1 MRNVADHMPET
12 SDGASGLVAAVAE
25 LALRVGVVM
34 ISSAAAASEAA
45 QAMLRISEA
54 AGVEGATVDVNYSA
68 LLFSRTDA
76 SGQPYTRIATIGG
89 RVFNYGR
96 LTAILHVVE
105 RFCRGELTVA
115 QAQAEAARVDAAT
128 GPWPWW
134 LTRLAW
140 GFAGGSAGLIF
151 GGNWLVVLTAFA
163 ANVLLDYLF
172 GLLTRRQ
179 WPVFF
184 IQLVAGFIGVLAAL
198 AAHTIDAHANPSIV
212 VIAVIIVMLA
222 GMTTTGAIQDA
233 ITGWYMTGI
242 GRILE
247 AVTNTVGLIAGVK
260 LGLIL
265 SDRIGV
271 KLAITASVSQRT
283 LQLWVM
289 LIAAALIAIGF
300 SFAAQNPRRII
311 PPVALLSAA
320 AYAVDV
326 AGVRGNYGPIWS
338 AAAASFLAGAVAV
351 AYGHRWK
358 VATTAAA
365 TCAILPMLPGVQ
377 LYQGLTQS
385 THQLTT
391 LVTAAATALALG
403 GGMIFGEYIGT
414 VVRRLFRLA
423 DDPFYTPLFA
433 DPIAL
438 HQRQTPAP

>member
-1 MRNVADHMPET
+1 M
-12 SDGASGLVAAVAE
+12 AE
-25 LALRVGVVM
+25 LALRVGAVM
-34 ISSAAAASEAA
+34 VSSAAAATEAA
-45 QAMLRISEA
+45 QAMLKISEA

-68 LLFSRTDA
+68 LLFSCTEPGGD
-76 SGQPYTRIATIGG
+76 PYTRIETIGG

-105 RFCRGELTVA
+105 RFCHGGLTVA
-115 QAQAEAARVDAAT
+115 QAQAEAERVEAEN

-140 GFAGGSAGLIF
+140 GFSGASAGLIF
-151 GGNWLVVLTAFA
+151 GGNWLVVLVAFA
-163 ANVLLDYLF
+163 ANVLLDYLV
-172 GLLTRRQ
+172 GLLARRQ
-179 WPVFF
+179 WPIFF
-184 IQLVAGFIGVLAAL
+184 VQLVAGFIGVLAAL
-198 AAHTIDAHANPSIV
+198 ATHAIDAHTNPSIV

-247 AVTNTVGLIAGVK
+247 AVTNTVGLIVGVK

-265 SDRIGV
+265 SDRIGI

-283 LQLWVM
+283 LHLWVM

-311 PPVALLSAA
+311 LPVALLSAA

-326 AGVRGNYGPIWS
+326 GGVRADYGPIWS
-338 AAAASFLAGAVAV
+338 AAAASFVAGAIAV
-351 AYGHRWK
+351 SYGHRWK

-385 THQLTT
+385 SHQLTT

-414 VVRRLFRLA
+414 VARRLLHLA
-423 DDPFYTPLFA
+423 EDPLYTPLFA
-433 DPIAL
+433 DPAAL
-438 HQRQTPAP
+438 HQQRAERQPQRTREH